1 VVDRRRQR
9 ATKRRI
15 KRGRLNR
22 RYGGKLVWAGLA
34 LIALAIAFLV
44 LNHFVLTRGESTIT
58 VEKRRIDVAQNRTRY
73 RVFDQGG
80 KAYWVRGRDRA
91 ELYSSLEPGQTFRC
105 KVRGMDVE
113 IPLFWDLLAEVT
125 SCRSV

>member
-1 VVDRRRQR
+1 MVDRRRQR

-22 RYGGKLVWAGLA
+22 RYGGKLFWAGLA
-34 LIALAIAFLV
+34 LVPLAIAFLV
-44 LNHFVLTRGESTIT
+44 LNHFVLSRGETTIT
-58 VEKRRIDVAQNRTRY
+58 VEKRRLDVAQQRTRY
-73 RVFDQGG
+73 RVFDEGG
-80 KAYWVRGRDRA
+80 KTYWVRGGDRA
-91 ELYSSLEPGQTFRC
+91 ELYSELEPGQTFRC

-125 SCRSV
+125 SCKRV